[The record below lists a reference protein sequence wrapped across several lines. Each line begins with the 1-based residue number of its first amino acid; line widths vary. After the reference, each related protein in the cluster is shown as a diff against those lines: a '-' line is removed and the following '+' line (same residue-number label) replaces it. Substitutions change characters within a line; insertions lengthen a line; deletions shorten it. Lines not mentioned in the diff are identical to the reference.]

1 MKLIDTLPEEL
12 CFVSESERDTETLG
26 YAVASLFYE
35 GGVIA
40 LRGDLASGKTCF
52 VRGMARHLAADYPV
66 CSPTF
71 TLMNEYGKDS
81 SRNTPRLIHVDLYRL
96 VQVEELYDL
105 PLEEIFDGTV
115 VCAVEWAERAEA
127 LLPLRRLDV
136 FFEHLIDGQ
145 RRIRVVNRG
154 CLPKG
159 WEQTLS
165 THLQHA
171 ADVS

>member
-1 MKLIDTLPEEL
+1 MKLIDTLPEEF
-12 CFVSESERDTETLG
+12 CFLSESERDTEALG
-26 YAVASLFYE
+26 YAVASLFSE

-52 VRGMARHLAADYPV
+52 VRGMARKLAADYSV

-71 TLMNEYGKDS
+71 TLVNEYGKDPS
-81 SRNTPRLIHVDLYRL
+81 GKVPRLIHVDLYRL

-127 LLPLRRLDV
+127 ILPSGRLDV
-136 FFEHLIDGQ
+136 FFEHIIGEQ
-145 RRIRVVNRG
+145 RRVRMVNRA
-154 CLPKG
+154 CLQKG
-159 WEQTLS
+159 WQQTLS
-165 THLQHA
+165 EHLQRA
-171 ADVS
+171 ANFL